1 MRGLDGKTAAGWI
14 LVIAAVTGAC
24 AERRVSASGPSR
36 EAWAELKNTEGQSVG
51 SAVLREEDG
60 QVRIVVQAGGLTPGR
75 HGIHIHAVGRC
86 EPPTF
91 QSAGDHFN
99 PLGKKHGLESAEGPH
114 GGDLPDL
121 EADANG
127 RAEYVTVTNRITL
140 AAGPTSVFDADGS
153 AVVIHANADD
163 QRTDPSGNS
172 GDRVLCGQLVSGT
185 VTASPARP

>member
-24 AERRVSASGPSR
+24 AERRVSASGPFR

-51 SAVLREEDG
+51 SAVFREEDG
-60 QVRIVVQAGGLTPGR
+60 QVRIVVQSGGLTPGR

-99 PLGKKHGLESAEGPH
+99 PLGKKHGLEGAEGPH
-114 GGDLPDL
+114 GGDLPNL
-121 EADANG
+121 EVDASG
-127 RAEYVTVTNRITL
+127 RAEYVAVTNRITL
-140 AAGPTSVFDADGS
+140 APGPTSVFDADGS

-185 VTASPARP
+185 VTAAPARP

>member
-1 MRGLDGKTAAGWI
+1 MRGLDGTTAAGWI

-24 AERRVSASGPSR
+24 ADRRVSASGPSS
-36 EAWAELKNTEGQSVG
+36 EAWAELKNTGGQSVG
-51 SAVLREEDG
+51 SAVLREENG

-86 EPPTF
+86 EPATF
-91 QSAGDHFN
+91 DSAGDHFN

-121 EADANG
+121 EADASG
-127 RAEYVTVTNRITL
+127 RTEYVAVTNRITL
-140 AAGPTSVFDADGS
+140 APGPTSVFDADGS

-185 VTASPARP
+185 VTAAPARP

>member
-1 MRGLDGKTAAGWI
+1 MRGLNGKAAAGWI
-14 LVIAAVTGAC
+14 LVIASITGAC

-99 PLGKKHGLESAEGPH
+99 PLGKKHGLENAEGPH

-121 EADANG
+121 EADASG

-140 AAGPTSVFDADGS
+140 APGPTSVFDADGS

>member
-14 LVIAAVTGAC
+14 LLIAAVTGAC

-60 QVRIVVQAGGLTPGR
+60 QVRIVVQASGLTPGR

-121 EADANG
+121 EADASG
-127 RAEYVTVTNRITL
+127 RAEFVTVTNRITL
-140 AAGPTSVFDADGS
+140 APGPTSVFDADGS

>member
-1 MRGLDGKTAAGWI
+1 MRGLDRKRAAGWI

-51 SAVLREEDG
+51 SAVLREQDG
-60 QVRIVVQAGGLTPGR
+60 QVRIVVQASGLTPGR

-140 AAGPTSVFDADGS
+140 APGPTSVFDADAS

-185 VTASPARP
+185 VTTSPARP